1 MATPRRITN
10 AAAYAQVEYSTL
22 CAFSLHNKWLL
33 LQDGRGFYALHTGAG
48 EFDRLTG
55 LGHNSECRWDS
66 ADPNIFFYLVGNTIR
81 RYDAMTHESKNVRT
95 FYEYVPFDPV
105 ERNGVQG
112 LGEGDIENNLWAL
125 AGMRADGKRDVFM
138 YDLARGKKGPVL
150 ELEPDVSQPETFK
163 KSGRAHG
170 LDNLYATPG
179 GNVQI
184 GWYASGKERFQGVEL
199 YDSSMQFIRQLA
211 TVMSH
216 NDVASYQGRDVLLW
230 GSSADAK
237 INANAIWLIDNQA
250 GGLRMLR
257 NLEWSLAFHASACAQ
272 DFAIISTYA
281 PDNSLPSQLLKVRL
295 DGSGSEVLCATDS
308 VMMRNDQGGMAYNP
322 TPRASVSR
330 DGSRVVFNSN
340 GGDVSRGPNYCD
352 VFMLTLEEAKPVEPP
367 KPPPIVVQPDLGAE
381 LVKLIG
387 QLSKAQMDL
396 TGVVAER
403 DWEQARAD
411 RVTAELTALQND
423 LSRAQETARV
433 ATAQVTGLRQELEG
447 QHAELK
453 DLRQQLSQARGVV
466 EVSAA
471 YLQDVE
477 RQNADLKRRM
487 DNPGPD
493 PDIWPAI
500 DFLQR
505 GHLPGQRWG
514 FELQDNGKH
523 KMFDVNGNDWLP
535 IAIPEGNQYL
545 FVETKE
551 GIEQRERKTNRK

>member
-1 MATPRRITN
+1 MATPRQITH
-10 AAAYAQVEYSTL
+10 AAAYAQCEYSTL
-22 CAFSLHNKWLL
+22 CAFSVQNKWLL

-55 LGHNSECRWDS
+55 LGHNVEARWDS
-66 ADPNIFFYLVGNTIR
+66 TDPNIFFYLVGNTIR

-95 FYEYVPFDPV
+95 FYEYVPFAAG

-150 ELEPDVSQPETFK
+150 ELEPDVAQPETFK

-199 YDSSMQFIRQLA
+199 YDRSMQFIRQLA
-211 TVMSH
+211 TVMAH
-216 NDVASYQGRDVLLW
+216 NDVASYQGRDILIW
-230 GSSADAK
+230 GSSADAQ
-237 INANAIWLIDNQA
+237 INANALWAVDNHT
-250 GGLRMLR
+250 GDKRMLL
-257 NLEWSLAFHASACAQ
+257 NMEWSYAYHVSACAQ
-272 DFAIISTYA
+272 DWCIVSTYA
-281 PDNSLPSQLLKVRL
+281 PNNSLPSQILKVRL
-295 DGSGSEVLCATDS
+295 NGSGSEVLCDTGSYMPKDLYGA
-308 VMMRNDQGGMAYNP
+308 

-340 GGDVSRGPNYCD
+340 SGVTDRGATYVD
-352 VFMLTLEEAKPVEPP
+352 VFMLALE
-367 KPPPIVVQPDLGAE
+367 VQPAPDLSAE
-381 LVKLIG
+381 L
-387 QLSKAQMDL
+387 A
-396 TGVVAER
+396 
-403 DWEQARAD
+403 
-411 RVTAELTALQND
+411 
-423 LSRAQETARV
+423 RAQEAARV
-433 ATAQVTGLRQELEG
+433 AAAQVTGLRQELEG

-477 RQNADLKRRM
+477 RKNTALEKQIGIFHAALVD
-487 DNPGPD
+487 PHPD
-493 PDIWPAI
+493 PDIWPVA
-500 DFLQR
+500 DLLKL

-523 KMFDVNGNDWLP
+523 RMFDVNGNDWLP

-545 FVETKE
+545 FIETGD
-551 GIEQRERKTNRK
+551 GIEQRERKTNQK